1 MMSPAIAGIIGFAL
15 MITLVLLSINVSFA
29 IIFSGFIGLL
39 LVMPFDQALASIS
52 TITFERATAYDFTVI
67 PLFML
72 MSSFIAFTDIG
83 AEAYDMAKAWLGQ
96 YRGGL
101 AMATV
106 GACGLFAACTGTS
119 MAGAIA
125 MGKISYP
132 EMKRFGYKARLSLGS
147 IAAGATLGIMIPP
160 SMGFIL
166 VGILTQISIGKLF
179 VAGIL
184 PGILQIVV
192 YCITIYIICRIKPDW
207 GPMGPK
213 TSLKQKVVSFRL
225 TWPVIVLF
233 LLIIGG
239 MYGGIFSATEAG
251 AIGAFGAFVVGL
263 AKKQMTRQ
271 TFLAS
276 LLDSAQTTG
285 MIFCIVV
292 GAFIFKQ
299 FLAVTR
305 IPFEFSAWIAAVGIN
320 RYLIL
325 GLLVIV
331 YLIMGC
337 VFDIYA
343 IIVMTVPIIFPVMQA
358 LGFDL
363 IWFGVLMVKMM
374 EMGDYTPPFG
384 FNLFALAGTIKD
396 IPITE
401 LYRGVVPFVIA
412 DAAQIILL
420 TAIPAIATF
429 LPRFM
434 IGV

>member
-1 MMSPAIAGIIGFAL
+1 MTPVIAGIIGFGL
-15 MITLVLLSINVSFA
+15 MIALVLLSINVSFA
-29 IIFSGFIGLL
+29 IIISGFIGLL
-39 LVMPFDQALASIS
+39 LVMPFDQVLASIS

-83 AEAYDMAKAWLGQ
+83 SEAYDMAKAWLGQ

-132 EMKRFGYKARLSLGS
+132 EMKRYGYKARLSLGS

-160 SMGFIL
+160 SMGFII

-179 VAGIL
+179 IAGIL
-184 PGILQIVV
+184 PGILQIVF
-192 YCITIYIICRIKPDW
+192 YCVTIYIICRLKPDW
-207 GPMGPK
+207 GPVGPK
-213 TSLKQKVVSFRL
+213 TSIKEKVFSFRL
-225 TWPVIVLF
+225 TWPVVILF

-251 AIGAFGAFVVGL
+251 AIGAFGAFIVAVG
-263 AKKQMTRQ
+263 KRQMNRNN
-271 TFLAS
+271 FLAS
-276 LLDSAQTTG
+276 LLDAAQTTG

-299 FLAVTR
+299 FLAITR
-305 IPFEFSAWIAAVGIN
+305 VPFEFSNWIADVGIN
-320 RYLIL
+320 KYYVLLIL
-325 GLLVIV
+325 VVV
-331 YLIMGC
+331 YLVMGC

-343 IIVMTVPIIFPVMQA
+343 VIVMTVPIIFPVMQA

-363 IWFGVLMVKMM
+363 IWFGVIMVKMM

-401 LYRGVVPFVIA
+401 LYRGVVPFVIS
-412 DAAQIILL
+412 DVIQVILL
-420 TAIPAIATF
+420 AAFPVIATF
-429 LPRFM
+429 LPGFM
-434 IGV
+434 IGSS

>member
-1 MMSPAIAGIIGFAL
+1 MSPAIAGVIGFGL
-15 MITLVLLSINVSFA
+15 MIVLVLLSVNVSFA
-29 IIFSGFIGLL
+29 IIISGFIGLF
-39 LVMPFDQALASIS
+39 LVMPHGPGLSSIA
-52 TITFERATAYDFTVI
+52 TITFERATAYDFAVI

-72 MSSFIAFTDIG
+72 MSSFIAFTNIG
-83 AEAYDMAKAWLGQ
+83 KEAYDMARAWLGQ
-96 YRGGL
+96 FRGGL

-132 EMKRFGYKARLSLGS
+132 EMKRYGYDPKLSLGS
-147 IAAGATLGIMIPP
+147 IAAGATLGILIPP

-166 VGILTQISIGKLF
+166 IGILTQISIGKLF
-179 VAGIL
+179 IAGIL
-184 PGILQIVV
+184 PGILQIML
-192 YCITIYIICRIKPDW
+192 YMYYDYIICKIKPEW
-207 GPMGPK
+207 GPVGPK
-213 TSLKQKVVSFRL
+213 TTIKQKVFSFRL
-225 TWPVIVLF
+225 TWPVIILF

-251 AIGAFGAFVVGL
+251 AIGAFGALVVAL
-263 AKKQMTRQ
+263 AKRQMTRNN
-271 TFLAS
+271 FLAS
-276 LLDSAQTTG
+276 LLDAAQITG

-305 IPFEFSAWIAAVGIN
+305 IPFEFSAWIADVGIN
-320 RYLIL
+320 KYLVL
-325 GLLVIV
+325 GLLVVV

-343 IIVMTVPIIFPVMQA
+343 IIVMTVPIIFPTMQA

-363 IWFGVLMVKMM
+363 IWFGVIMVKMM

-384 FNLFALAGTIKD
+384 FNLFALAGTIKG

-401 LYRGVVPFVIA
+401 LYRGVTPFRDSDVV
-412 DAAQIILL
+412 QIIIL
-420 TAIPAIATF
+420 TAFPAIATF
-429 LPRFM
+429 LPGFM
-434 IGV
+434 IR

>member
-1 MMSPAIAGIIGFAL
+1 MSPAIAGIIGFSL
-15 MITLVLLSINVSFA
+15 MIALVLLSINVSFA
-29 IIFSGFIGLL
+29 IILSGFIGLA
-39 LVMPFDQALASIS
+39 LVMPFDQVIASIS
-52 TITFERATAYDFTVI
+52 TITFERAIAYDFTVI

-106 GACGLFAACTGTS
+106 GACGIFAACTGTS

-179 VAGIL
+179 IAGIL
-184 PGILQIVV
+184 PGIQQVLI
-192 YCITIYIICRIKPDW
+192 YCITIYLICRFRPEW
-207 GPMGPK
+207 GPMGPR
-213 TSLKQKVVSFRL
+213 TSIKQKVVSFRL
-225 TWPVIVLF
+225 TWPVIILF

-251 AIGAFGAFVVGL
+251 AIGAFGALVVGIV
-263 AKKQMTRQ
+263 KRQMNRQ
-271 TFLAS
+271 SFLAS

-305 IPFEFSAWIAAVGIN
+305 VPFEFSTWIAGVGLN
-320 RYLIL
+320 KYLIL
-325 GLLVIV
+325 IFLMVV
-331 YLIMGC
+331 YLVMGC

-363 IWFGVLMVKMM
+363 IWFGVFMVKMM

-384 FNLFALAGTIKD
+384 FNLFALAGTIKE

-401 LYRGVVPFVIA
+401 LYRGVIPFVIS
-412 DAAQIILL
+412 DVIQIILL
-420 TAIPAIATF
+420 AAFPVIATF
-429 LPRFM
+429 LPGAM
-434 IGV
+434 IGQ

>member
-1 MMSPAIAGIIGFAL
+1 MSPAIAGLIGFGM
-15 MITLVLLSINVSFA
+15 MIALVLLSINVSFA
-29 IIFSGFIGLL
+29 IIISGFIGLL
-39 LVMPFDQALASIS
+39 LVMPVDQALASVS
-52 TITFERATAYDFTVI
+52 TITFERAVAYDFTVI

-83 AEAYDMAKAWLGQ
+83 SEAYDMAKAWLGQ

-132 EMKRFGYKARLSLGS
+132 EMKRLGYNARLSLGS
-147 IAAGATLGIMIPP
+147 IASGATLGIMIPP

-179 VAGIL
+179 IAGIL
-184 PGILQIVV
+184 PGILQIII
-192 YCITIYIICRIKPDW
+192 YCITIYIICRLKPSW
-207 GPMGPK
+207 GPVGPK
-213 TSLKQKVVSFRL
+213 TSIKQKVVSFRL
-225 TWPVIVLF
+225 TWPVIILF

-239 MYGGIFSATEAG
+239 MYAGIFSATEAG
-251 AIGAFGAFVVGL
+251 AIGAFGAFIVGMI
-263 AKKQMTRQ
+263 KRQMNRSN
-271 TFLAS
+271 FLAS
-276 LLDSAQTTG
+276 LLDAAQTTG

-305 IPFEFSAWIAAVGIN
+305 VPFEFSNWIAEIGIN
-320 RYLIL
+320 KYLIL
-325 GLLVIV
+325 LILVVI
-331 YLIMGC
+331 YLVMGM

-343 IIVMTVPIIFPVMQA
+343 IIVMTVPIIFPLMEV

-374 EMGDYTPPFG
+374 EVGDYSPPFG
-384 FNLFALAGTIKD
+384 FNLFALAGTIRD

-401 LYRGVVPFVIA
+401 LYKGVAPFVIS
-412 DAAQIILL
+412 DIVQIILL
-420 TAIPAIATF
+420 TAFPVIATV
-429 LPRFM
+429 LPSAM
-434 IGV
+434 IGTG

>member
-1 MMSPAIAGIIGFAL
+1 MSPAVAGIIGFCL
-15 MITLVLLSINVSFA
+15 MIGLVLLSVNVSFA
-29 IIFSGFIGLL
+29 IIISGFVGLL
-39 LVMPFDQALASIS
+39 LVMPMDQVLSSIS
-52 TITFERATAYDFTVI
+52 TITLERATAYDFTVI

-83 AEAYDMAKAWLGQ
+83 SEAYDMAKAWLGQ

-132 EMKRFGYKARLSLGS
+132 EMKRLGYDAKLSLGS

-160 SMGFIL
+160 SMGFIII
-166 VGILTQISIGKLF
+166 GILTQISIGKLF
-179 VAGIL
+179 IAGIL
-184 PGILQIVV
+184 PGILQIVIYIV
-192 YCITIYIICRIKPDW
+192 TIYIICRIKPSW
-207 GPMGPK
+207 GPIGPK
-213 TSLKQKVVSFRL
+213 TTIKQKVVSFRL
-225 TWPVIVLF
+225 TWPVIILF

-251 AIGAFGAFVVGL
+251 AIGAFGALIVGL
-263 AKKQMTRQ
+263 IKRQMNRQ

-276 LLDSAQTTG
+276 LLDAAQTTG

-305 IPFEFSAWIAAVGIN
+305 VPFEFSTWIAAIGIN
-320 RYLIL
+320 KYLIL

-331 YLIMGC
+331 YVIMGC
-337 VFDIYA
+337 IFDIYA
-343 IIVMTVPIIFPVMQA
+343 IIVMTVPIIFPTMQA

-363 IWFGVLMVKMM
+363 IWFGVIMVKMM
-374 EMGDYTPPFG
+374 EMGDYSPPFG
-384 FNLFALAGTIKD
+384 FNLFALSGTIKE
-396 IPITE
+396 IRITE
-401 LYRGVVPFVIA
+401 LYRGVAPFIVS
-412 DAAQIILL
+412 DVVQVILL
-420 TAIPAIATF
+420 TAFPVIATV
-429 LPRFM
+429 LPNIM
-434 IGV
+434 IGK

>member
-1 MMSPAIAGIIGFAL
+1 MTPAIAGIIGFCL
-15 MITLVLLSINVSFA
+15 MIALVLLSINVSFA
-29 IIFSGFIGLL
+29 IILSGFVGLL
-39 LVMPFDQALASIS
+39 LVMPLDQALASVS

-132 EMKRFGYKARLSLGS
+132 EMKRYGYKARLSLGS

-160 SMGFIL
+160 SMGFIII
-166 VGILTQISIGKLF
+166 GILTQISIGKLF
-179 VAGIL
+179 IAGIL
-184 PGILQIVV
+184 PGILQIVF
-192 YCITIYIICRIKPDW
+192 YCITIYIICRWRPEW
-207 GPMGPK
+207 GPVGPK
-213 TSLKQKVVSFRL
+213 TSIKEKVFSFRL
-225 TWPVIVLF
+225 TWPVVILF

-239 MYGGIFSATEAG
+239 MYAGIFSATEAG
-251 AIGAFGAFVVGL
+251 AIGAFGAFVVAIG
-263 AKKQMTRQ
+263 KRQMNRNN
-271 TFLAS
+271 FLAS

-299 FLAVTR
+299 FLAITR
-305 IPFEFSAWIAAVGIN
+305 VPFEFSNWIADVGISK
-320 RYLIL
+320 YFVLLIL
-325 GLLVIV
+325 VVV

-343 IIVMTVPIIFPVMQA
+343 VIVMTVPIIFPVMQA

-363 IWFGVLMVKMM
+363 IWFGVIMVKMM

-401 LYRGVVPFVIA
+401 LYRGVVPFVIS
-412 DAAQIILL
+412 DVIQVILL
-420 TAIPAIATF
+420 AVFPVIATF
-429 LPRFM
+429 LPGFM
-434 IGV
+434 IGNS

>member
-1 MMSPAIAGIIGFAL
+1 MSPAIAGIIGFCL

-29 IIFSGFIGLL
+29 IIISGFVGLL
-39 LVMPFDQALASIS
+39 LVMPMDQVLYSIS
-52 TITFERATAYDFTVI
+52 TITFERATAYEFTVI

-83 AEAYDMAKAWLGQ
+83 SEAYDMAKAWLGQ

-132 EMKRFGYKARLSLGS
+132 EMKRLGYDAKLSLGS

-179 VAGIL
+179 IAGIL
-184 PGILQIVV
+184 PGILQIIV
-192 YCITIYIICRIKPDW
+192 YMITIYIICRVKPSW
-207 GPMGPK
+207 GPIGPK
-213 TSLKQKVVSFRL
+213 TSIKQKVVSFRL
-225 TWPVIVLF
+225 TWPVIILF

-239 MYGGIFSATEAG
+239 MYLGIFSATEAG
-251 AIGAFGAFVVGL
+251 AIGAFGALVVAL
-263 AKKQMTRQ
+263 AKRQMNRTN
-271 TFLAS
+271 FLAS
-276 LLDSAQTTG
+276 LLDAAQTTG

-305 IPFEFSAWIAAVGIN
+305 VPFEFSSWIATVGIN

-325 GLLVIV
+325 GLLVVVYIV
-331 YLIMGC
+331 MGC
-337 VFDIYA
+337 IFDIYA
-343 IIVMTVPIIFPVMQA
+343 IIVMTVPIIFPTMQA

-363 IWFGVLMVKMM
+363 IWFGVIMVKMM
-374 EMGDYTPPFG
+374 EMGDYSPPFG
-384 FNLFALAGTIKD
+384 FNLFALAGTIKE
-396 IPITE
+396 IPITQ
-401 LYRGVVPFVIA
+401 LYRGVAPFLVS
-412 DAAQIILL
+412 DVVQVVLL
-420 TAIPAIATF
+420 TAFPVIATF
-429 LPRFM
+429 LPKFM
-434 IGV
+434 IGS

>member
-1 MMSPAIAGIIGFAL
+1 MSPAIAGLIGFCL
-15 MITLVLLSINVSFA
+15 MIGLVLLSINVSFA
-29 IIFSGFIGLL
+29 IIISGFVGLL
-39 LVMPFDQALASIS
+39 LVMPLDQVLYSIS

-83 AEAYDMAKAWLGQ
+83 SEAYDMAKAWLGQ

-132 EMKRFGYKARLSLGS
+132 EMKRLGYDAKLSLGS

-166 VGILTQISIGKLF
+166 IGILTQISIGKLF
-179 VAGIL
+179 IAGIL
-184 PGILQIVV
+184 PGILQIIV
-192 YCITIYIICRIKPDW
+192 YIITIYIICRVKPSW
-207 GPMGPK
+207 GPVGPR
-213 TSLKQKVVSFRL
+213 TNLRQKVTSFRL
-225 TWPVIVLF
+225 TWPVIILF

-239 MYGGIFSATEAG
+239 MYAGIFSATEAG
-251 AIGAFGAFVVGL
+251 AIGAFGALVVGL
-263 AKKQMTRQ
+263 IKRQMNRTN
-271 TFLAS
+271 FLAS
-276 LLDSAQTTG
+276 LLDAAQTTG

-305 IPFEFSAWIAAVGIN
+305 VPFEFSTFIAEVGLN
-320 RYLIL
+320 KYVIL
-325 GLLVIV
+325 LLLVVV
-331 YLIMGC
+331 YIIMGC
-337 VFDIYA
+337 IFDIYA
-343 IIVMTVPIIFPVMQA
+343 IIVMTVPIIFPTMEA

-374 EMGDYTPPFG
+374 EMGDYSPPFG
-384 FNLFALAGTIKD
+384 FNLFALAGTIRD
-396 IPITE
+396 IKITE
-401 LYRGVVPFVIA
+401 LYRGVAPFIVS
-412 DAAQIILL
+412 DAVQVILL
-420 TAIPAIATF
+420 TAFPIIATF
-429 LPRFM
+429 LPKFM
-434 IGV
+434 IG